1 MKKTRRGGL
10 GRGLG
15 ALIQSTADTEESTQ
29 PSSSRAPAGDGGGK
43 AGEPAPA
50 KSDAPRRRTTSAA
63 AAASEKTTD
72 TASSADESTQD
83 ATSTPKKAGTSAA
96 KPSGKTSA
104 KDSSSTKK
112 STTRSSASG
121 TSTAKSTSSSSG
133 VKKTSGAGRAAPAAK
148 SGGAKSGAAK
158 SGAAKDSAAK
168 GGATKTSTSTSSAS
182 KSSDASKKSS
192 SGQQNGRPVD
202 VFFSS
207 DRAGA
212 DAAAVTPKGVSEEA
226 VQEDRAQTSSSTS
239 SARGSGTRKQPTRR
253 TRPSMPAVSAPSRRS
268 GAQAAAAEK
277 DAQNRADAPV
287 ETTGDTAPA
296 TSSPSSA
303 DAPAAAGQDATVST
317 DIAVLR
323 ELKVTDIHPNPR
335 QPREVFDEDH
345 MDELVTSITEVGILQ
360 PVVVREVD
368 GPTPYE
374 LIMGERRWRATQL
387 AGLETIPAIVRH
399 TPDEDLLRDA
409 LLENLHRSQL
419 NPLEEAAAY
428 QQLMDDFQC
437 TQEELS
443 LRIGRSRPQISNT
456 LRLMKLPPLVQRR
469 VANNLLTAGHARA
482 LLGLTD
488 PAEMERLAQRIV
500 SEGLSVRAT
509 EEAVALSQ
517 GVRQAAPTS
526 RRRSEPTR
534 HERLD
539 YFATAL
545 TSRLDTQVKITLG
558 QRKGK
563 IAIDF
568 ASVEDLNRIMEL
580 IQGDDEQK

>member
-15 ALIQSTADTEESTQ
+15 ALIQSTGDAEETTAPASSAAPTEETAQ
-29 PSSSRAPAGDGGGK
+29 AVSSEDKKEAT
-43 AGEPAPA
+43 
-50 KSDAPRRRTTSAA
+50 PRRRTTSAA
-63 AAASEKTTD
+63 AAASEKPAD
-72 TASSADESTQD
+72 KAPGKTASSKKSDGPRSSSSSSKSST
-83 ATSTPKKAGTSAA
+83 T
-96 KPSGKTSA
+96 KPSRSKTPA
-104 KDSSSTKK
+104 ASTASKEK
-112 STTRSSASG
+112 AAASG
-121 TSTAKSTSSSSG
+121 T
-133 VKKTSGAGRAAPAAK
+133 
-148 SGGAKSGAAK
+148 
-158 SGAAKDSAAK
+158 
-168 GGATKTSTSTSSAS
+168 TSTSTTSATG
-182 KSSDASKKSS
+182 AKKSPSTDS
-192 SGQQNGRPVD
+192 SSVSGAEVSGAKKSAASRTSTSRASAGGTTAAEKSADAPKSTSGRSSRPVD

-207 DRAGA
+207 DRTPTEDDAKGGSATTAADEGATTAVEEQERTDAPSASSRSAAGR
-212 DAAAVTPKGVSEEA
+212 K
-226 VQEDRAQTSSSTS
+226 SSVR
-239 SARGSGTRKQPTRR
+239 RG
-253 TRPSMPAVSAPSRRS
+253 RPSMPAVNALGRRAP
-268 GAQAAAAEK
+268 AEPAEAEK
-277 DAQNRADAPV
+277 VSEKSTGGSVPATTDV
-287 ETTGDTAPA
+287 TTGANA
-296 TSSPSSA
+296 SE
-303 DAPAAAGQDATVST
+303 AGTVPT

-360 PVVVREVD
+360 PIVVREVA

-387 AGLETIPAIVRH
+387 AGLDTIPAIVRH

-428 QQLMDDFQC
+428 QQLMDDFEC

-443 LRIGRSRPQISNT
+443 QRIGRSRPQISNT

-469 VANNLLTAGHARA
+469 VANNTLTAGHARA

-509 EEAVALSQ
+509 EEAVALAQ
-517 GVRQAAPTS
+517 GVRQAAPAT

-558 QRKGK
+558 KRKGK

-580 IQGDDEQK
+580 IQGDGAEK

>member
-15 ALIQSTADTEESTQ
+15 ALIQSTADTDETSSS
-29 PSSSRAPAGDGGGK
+29 PSSSAPSGDSTRTATADEKK
-43 AGEPAPA
+43 A
-50 KSDAPRRRTTSAA
+50 STPRRRTTSAA
-63 AAASEKTTD
+63 ASVSEKAAEREPWKETTK
-72 TASSADESTQD
+72 E
-83 ATSTPKKAGTSAA
+83 TS
-96 KPSGKTSA
+96 SGKSTTTRSS
-104 KDSSSTKK
+104 SSSTKSSTKKKPAGSAAAKGKTNTSGAK
-112 STTRSSASG
+112 STAKTPATGAKTGTAAGTASTSTGSKKSSTRPA
-121 TSTAKSTSSSSG
+121 STAKSNGDDTAA
-133 VKKTSGAGRAAPAAK
+133 KKTADAAK
-148 SGGAKSGAAK
+148 TASGR
-158 SGAAKDSAAK
+158 
-168 GGATKTSTSTSSAS
+168 SS
-182 KSSDASKKSS
+182 
-192 SGQQNGRPVD
+192 RPVD

-207 DRAGA
+207 DRNPA
-212 DAAAVTPKGVSEEA
+212 
-226 VQEDRAQTSSSTS
+226 EDEDTKTDRTS
-239 SARGSGTRKQPTRR
+239 SADDEKETKSGSAAPSRTTGNRKSSARR
-253 TRPSMPAVSAPSRRS
+253 SRPSMPAVSAPSRR
-268 GAQAAAAEK
+268 AAAKASGTQKTSENAAEGSAGPTVS
-277 DAQNRADAPV
+277 D
-287 ETTGDTAPA
+287 
-296 TSSPSSA
+296 SSA
-303 DAPAAAGQDATVST
+303 SQSTEPGTVST

-387 AGLETIPAIVRH
+387 AGLDTIPAIVRH

-443 LRIGRSRPQISNT
+443 QRIGRSRPQISNT

-469 VANNLLTAGHARA
+469 VANNTLTAGHARA

-509 EEAVALSQ
+509 EEAVALAQ
-517 GVRQAAPTS
+517 GVRQAAPAT

-558 QRKGK
+558 KRKGK

-580 IQGDDEQK
+580 IQGDDAQK

>member
-83 ATSTPKKAGTSAA
+83 ATSTTKKAGTSAA

-133 VKKTSGAGRAAPAAK
+133 AKKTSGAGRAAPAAK
-148 SGGAKSGAAK
+148 SGGAK

-268 GAQAAAAEK
+268 GAQSAAAEK

>member
-15 ALIQSTADTEESTQ
+15 ALIQSTADAEETTAPASSTVPTEETAQ
-29 PSSSRAPAGDGGGK
+29 TVSSQDKKEAT
-43 AGEPAPA
+43 
-50 KSDAPRRRTTSAA
+50 PRRRTTSAA
-63 AAASEKTTD
+63 AAASEKPADKAPRKTT
-72 TASSADESTQD
+72 SSRKSEGSR
-83 ATSTPKKAGTSAA
+83 SS
-96 KPSGKTSA
+96 
-104 KDSSSTKK
+104 SSSTK
-112 STTRSSASG
+112 
-121 TSTAKSTSSSSG
+121 SSSS
-133 VKKTSGAGRAAPAAK
+133 KSSSSKSSTTKPSRSKTPAASTASK
-148 SGGAKSGAAK
+148 ERKAAQ
-158 SGAAKDSAAK
+158 G
-168 GGATKTSTSTSSAS
+168 TTSTSGRSSR
-182 KSSDASKKSS
+182 
-192 SGQQNGRPVD
+192 RPVD

-207 DRAGA
+207 DRTPTEG
-212 DAAAVTPKGVSEEA
+212 DAKDGSATITAEEH
-226 VQEDRAQTSSSTS
+226 EQTDAS
-239 SARGSGTRKQPTRR
+239 SASSRSAAGRKSSVRRG
-253 TRPSMPAVSAPSRRS
+253 RPSMPAVNALGRRAP
-268 GAQAAAAEK
+268 ADPAEAETEAEK
-277 DAQNRADAPV
+277 DSEKSTGGSVSA
-287 ETTGDTAPA
+287 TTDVTAG
-296 TSSPSSA
+296 TEVSE
-303 DAPAAAGQDATVST
+303 AGTVPT

-323 ELKVTDIHPNPR
+323 ELEVTDIHPNPR

-360 PVVVREVD
+360 PIVVREVA

-387 AGLETIPAIVRH
+387 AGLDTIPAIVRH

-428 QQLMDDFQC
+428 QQLMDDFEC

-443 LRIGRSRPQISNT
+443 QRIGRSRPQISNT

-469 VANNLLTAGHARA
+469 VANNTLTAGHARA

-509 EEAVALSQ
+509 EEAVALAQ
-517 GVRQAAPTS
+517 GVRQAAPAS

-558 QRKGK
+558 KRKGK

-580 IQGDDEQK
+580 IQGDDAEK